1 MKNFYYI
8 CTMIR
13 LSLIIATY
21 NRAEQLMITLRSVA
35 AQSKSSAQ
43 WECIVVDNNSKDN
56 TKECVEEFI
65 AEHPNLNIIYHFE
78 SKQGLSHARNAGI
91 ARAKGEIITFIDDD
105 ERIVP
110 DFIGAYI
117 NLFENYPAAMAAG
130 GKIIAEYPTGR
141 PRWMSHYTERPIAN
155 PMDFGDYVRPFPKG
169 RIPGGGNMAMRREV
183 FDKIGIFNT
192 SLGRTGKSLIG
203 GEESD
208 LFERIAKAGMECYYT
223 PRAVMYHIIPAEK
236 LTDSYFERL
245 CYNTGASQLTRAQI
259 HNRTS
264 RLYIGE
270 AMKWCATLLL
280 CLIHTPAQ
288 SKYLLKMRANISKG
302 ILYGK
307 NL

>member
-1 MKNFYYI
+1 MI
-8 CTMIR
+8 C
-13 LSLIIATY
+13 LSLVIATY
-21 NRAEQLMITLRSVA
+21 NRAEQLLTTLRSVA
-35 AQSKSSAQ
+35 AQSKASAQ
-43 WECIVVDNNSKDN
+43 WECIVVDNNSEDN
-56 TKECVEEFI
+56 TKECVAAFI
-65 AEHPNLNIIYHFE
+65 AEHQNLNIRYHFE
-78 SKQGLSHARNAGI
+78 QKQGLSFARNAGI
-91 ARAKGEIITFIDDD
+91 EQAQGDIIAFIDDD

-117 NLFENYPAAMAAG
+117 NLFDSHPTAMAAG

-155 PMDFGDYVRPFPKG
+155 PMDFGDYVRTFPKG

-183 FDKIGIFNT
+183 FNKIGLFNT

-208 LFERIAKAGMECYYT
+208 LFERIAEAGMECYYE

-236 LTDSYFERL
+236 LTESYFERL
-245 CYNTGASQLTRAQI
+245 CYNTGTSQHTRAEL
-259 HNRTS
+259 HNRTT

-280 CLIHTPAQ
+280 CLIHTPPQ
-288 SKYLLKMRANISKG
+288 SKYLIKMRANISKG
-302 ILYGK
+302 ILRRK
-307 NL
+307 